1 MKQLFNGRV
10 ADCPAGLAAALVHG
24 EGVFRTVLVW
34 AGVIVDAEAQHAV
47 LAADAQRMGLE
58 VAPLH
63 TWLDD
68 SAQALAG
75 APRAALRW
83 WLAGDDSGGSVRWVA
98 AAPLPADRPAHLW
111 TQGIRVGISPV
122 RLVAPIELA
131 GIKHLNRLPQRLAAR
146 GWRPDQSEAL
156 MCDADGHLVCGTR
169 SNLFWGAGR
178 ALYTPPLDRVGVKG
192 LMHRNIGRTADTLGL
207 RLREQRISPD
217 QLDDAEE
224 VFVTNSLIG
233 LWPVRA
239 LDARQWQA
247 PGPITRAL
255 FAALQHPLADRMR
268 EPSCAD

>member
-10 ADCPAGLAAALVHG
+10 ADCPAALAAALVHG

-47 LAADAQRMGLE
+47 LAADAQRLGLK
-58 VAPLH
+58 VDPLH

-75 APRAALRW
+75 APRAVQ
-83 WLAGDDSGGSVRWVA
+83 LA
-98 AAPLPADRPAHLW
+98 
-111 TQGIRVGISPV
+111 
-122 RLVAPIELA
+122 APIELA

-169 SNLFWGAGR
+169 SNLFWVAGG

-192 LMHRNIGRTADTLGL
+192 LMHRKIGRTADTLGL
-207 RLREQRISPD
+207 RLREQRISP
-217 QLDDAEE
+217 
-224 VFVTNSLIG
+224 VTNSLIG